1 MKLLPIAIL
10 SLLFPPLAIAE
21 EQPKDEKK
29 SAMVVSAD
37 GFPSGN
43 ATPEGAACD
52 LARAFIK
59 TDAELFKKSC
69 IEPFGGGENRKAY
82 EEFLKNVAASME
94 VEAKKDAPSPGGP
107 KTLAKLFAARHLSKN
122 GPASA
127 GYAMHDFQDI
137 MFVDVGVELVSGK
150 KSLNRT
156 LVIKKK
162 DGKWYAHPAP
172 HTASLLSV
180 GLNDEDPSTTDFK
193 EAYTIE
199 KSESEQDGGGQ
210 PATRPESK

>member
-1 MKLLPIAIL
+1 MHRTL
-10 SLLFPPLAIAE
+10 
-21 EQPKDEKK
+21 
-29 SAMVVSAD
+29 
-37 GFPSGN
+37 
-43 ATPEGAACD
+43 
-52 LARAFIK
+52 
-59 TDAELFKKSC
+59 
-69 IEPFGGGENRKAY
+69 GGGENRKAY

-137 MFVDVGVELVSGK
+137 MFVDVGVALVSGK

-156 LVIKKK
+156 LVIKTN

-199 KSESEQDGGGQ
+199 KSESEQDAAVDNRLPVPSRNDPLEYNLQ
-210 PATRPESK
+210 PCCGVALPVAGATPRR